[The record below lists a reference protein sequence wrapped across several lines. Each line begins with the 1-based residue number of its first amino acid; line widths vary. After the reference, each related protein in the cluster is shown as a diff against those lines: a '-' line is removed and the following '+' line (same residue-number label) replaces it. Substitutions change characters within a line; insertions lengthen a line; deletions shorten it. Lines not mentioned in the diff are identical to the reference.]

1 MRKTIIRVLL
11 TIITLQAFVVSARA
25 YSIKIEIQNLP
36 DQYVYL
42 AQYHGF
48 ESLTLDSTKCKN
60 GIAEFKGKNTL
71 PQGIYYIFIKGEKLF
86 DFHFANNKKTLTLS
100 TDFEDPAY
108 HLKVSGDEA
117 SESFNDAHKTI
128 LRYWTQQNERTKLL
142 SIKNLWKDIAV
153 DTLKVQNE
161 IDSLDKFYLDFLQ
174 LELKKQKKNDFLSGL
189 YKMAY
194 AAQCPDC
201 DLLSYIDFSNPELL
215 NTPEYSFRKLIESYC
230 WKNISSFADN
240 ITTAI
245 ANAEHLVQL
254 TDPKS
259 EFRKYILNK
268 LVLSYT
274 TINRGYHPDIRLEAV
289 ACYLF
294 DKYYKE
300 KPWWMSDYDY
310 TVMKWEYDITK
321 YNVIGMQGKDIALPD
336 QNGQNHSLYGLKS
349 KYKILVFWDSECE
362 VCIEKVGYI
371 QADYPTL
378 KAMGAEVFA
387 VYTEAEYDQWKEYIA
402 ENELNWINVSD
413 PEGVGTYDYDYGT
426 YKTPRIYLLNENNII
441 LDKDFDSS
449 KIVEIIN
456 KYEKKN

>member
-1 MRKTIIRVLL
+1 MRRTLIKILL
-11 TIITLQAFVVSARA
+11 TILTLQAFVVSARA
-25 YSIKIEIQNLP
+25 YSIKLEIDLP
-36 DQYVYL
+36 DQYVFL
-42 AQYHGF
+42 CQYHGF
-48 ESLTLDSTKCKN
+48 QSLTLDSTKCKN
-60 GIAEFKGKNTL
+60 GTAKFSGTTTL
-71 PQGIYYIFIKGEKLF
+71 PQGIYYIRTKEKKLF
-86 DFHFANNKKTLTLS
+86 DFLFADGLNLS
-100 TDFEDPAY
+100 SDCEDPAY
-108 HLKVSGDEA
+108 HLNVSGNEA
-117 SESFNDAHKTI
+117 SKSFNEAHKTI
-128 LRYWTQQNERTKLL
+128 LQYWTQRDERTELL
-142 SIKNLWKDIAV
+142 SVINLWKGNNV

-174 LELKKQKKNDFLSGL
+174 REWKKQKKNDFLSGL

-321 YNVIGMQGKDIALPD
+321 YNIIGMQGKDIVLPD
-336 QNGQNHSLYGLKS
+336 QNGQNHSLYGQKS

-371 QADYPTL
+371 QADYPSL

-426 YKTPRIYLLNENNII
+426 YKTPRLYLLDENNII
-441 LDKDFDSS
+441 LAKDFDYA
-449 KIVEIIN
+449 KIIETIAS
-456 KYEKKN
+456 YEKNK

>member
-1 MRKTIIRVLL
+1 MRKTIIRILL

-25 YSIKIEIQNLP
+25 YSIKMEIKNLP

-100 TDFEDPAY
+100 TDIEDPAN
-108 HLKVSGDEA
+108 HLKVSGDET
-117 SESFNDAHKTI
+117 SKSFNEAHKTI
-128 LRYWTQQNERTKLL
+128 LEYRKQLDDKTMILAGNKHWGYDTIE
-142 SIKNLWKDIAV
+142 IKK
-153 DTLKVQNE
+153 E
-161 IDSLDKFYLDFLQ
+161 IDSINSQYLDFLQ
-174 LELKKQKKNDFLSGL
+174 SEMKKQKKGDFLYNL
-189 YKMAY
+189 YKMAFG
-194 AAQCPDC
+194 AQWASYNPIT
-201 DLLSYIDFSNPELL
+201 DLDFTNPELL
-215 NTPEYSFRKLIESYC
+215 NTPEYSFRMFIEKYC
-230 WKNISSFADN
+230 EKNIDAYADN
-240 ITTAI
+240 IMVAI
-245 ANAEHLVQL
+245 ANAEHLVL
-254 TDPKS
+254 FTDPKS

-274 TINRGYHPDIRLEAV
+274 TINRGYHPDLRLEAV

-321 YNVIGMQGKDIALPD
+321 YNVIGMQGKDIVLPD
-336 QNGQNHSLYGLKS
+336 QNGQNHSLYGQKS

-413 PEGVGTYDYDYGT
+413 PDGIGTYDYDYGT

-456 KYEKKN
+456 KYEK